1 MGILDREG
9 LLEPYGARFTSAGT
23 RPERVLA
30 VQNAYNQ
37 NGQNGHPLMVRAY
50 DFVEGE
56 LLDGEAMTLQ
66 QWGAECYRE

>member
-1 MGILDREG
+1 
-9 LLEPYGARFTSAGT
+9 
-23 RPERVLA
+23 
-30 VQNAYNQ
+30 
-37 NGQNGHPLMVRAY
+37 MVRAY